1 MVSNNANSLDKYNEI
16 TFSKLINMWFYD
28 LQESYFTY
36 IYLFDISTTS
46 IKIFQLLKMCWIWKR
61 ECTFWLNVVL
71 FFWIKFITVII
82 WNDDMNFKEYI
93 LHIDMHFK
101 SCLPVWRNILINW
114 IGRIWVL
121 GMKEDILILV
131 WLMFCLE
138 YNDDNDEMDDGTK
151 NGSKALFW
159 KLLIKSKID

>member
-1 MVSNNANSLDKYNEI
+1 MKLL
-16 TFSKLINMWFYD
+16 FSKVKNMLCFNSWYNVNKDF
-28 LQESYFTY
+28 L
-36 IYLFDISTTS
+36 TT
-46 IKIFQLLKMCWIWKR
+46 QNMLNLKVWMH
-61 ECTFWLNVVL
+61 FWLNVVL

-114 IGRIWVL
+114 IGRIRVL